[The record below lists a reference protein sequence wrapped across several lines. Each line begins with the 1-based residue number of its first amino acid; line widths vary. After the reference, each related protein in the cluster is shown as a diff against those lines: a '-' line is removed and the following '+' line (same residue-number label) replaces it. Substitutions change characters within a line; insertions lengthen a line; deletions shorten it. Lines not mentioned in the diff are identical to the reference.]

1 MAILSKKLQKLS
13 SFWGLRPY
21 TSSATR
27 LVALVSSVSHLI
39 IQTFFEQT
47 IFSLY
52 GPSLPPPP
60 PPLGKSWL
68 HACLRLLTYSSNF
81 IAKIVTNINRK
92 KIGRF
97 RITIVFIKNFLKSFL
112 MF

>member
-27 LVALVSSVSHLI
+27 LVGLVSSVSHLI

-52 GPSLPPPP
+52 GPSLPL
-60 PPLGKSWL
+60 PPLRKVL
-68 HACLRLLTYSSNF
+68 VARLLQIVNLLIKFYS
-81 IAKIVTNINRK
+81 KDCYEYKQK
-92 KIGRF
+92 KNWPF
-97 RITIVFIKNFLKSFL
+97 QNYNCVH
-112 MF
+112 